1 MKLSRKNNKV
11 KRYRKTKK
19 QFGGNSPLVE
29 RIAKINKYTSV
40 EHPLS
45 KFIKKKLVDKYLLVI
60 NSGNNNMINFDNIYV
75 NCFIEKMLEILRF
88 SFDREKEH
96 HISLGNYSEGYEYST
111 SNIIYNL
118 QNSKYITV
126 ILTDLELVPISF
138 LYIEMLSD
146 HYDKMWTVCSDKNR
160 RGEGNSSIVV
170 DNAIKEHKKSK
181 RNGLLLEIY
190 NDDVIGRKDNDPL
203 QEHIV
208 KHFLNQGFKVKNRNE
223 LKEYTRNN
231 LLSQK
236 EETKVM
242 VMDF

>member
-1 MKLSRKNNKV
+1 MRLSIKNNKV
-11 KRYRKTKK
+11 KKYRKTKK

-29 RIAKINKYTSV
+29 RMSKIKKYNSV
-40 EHPLS
+40 DHPLS
-45 KFIKKKLVDKYLLVI
+45 KFIKKKLGDKYLLVI
-60 NSGNNNMINFDNIYV
+60 NSSNNNLINFENIYI
-75 NCFIEKMLEILRF
+75 NCFIDKMLEILRF
-88 SFDREKEH
+88 SFEREKEY

-146 HYDKMWTVCSDKNR
+146 DYDKMWTVCSDKAK

-181 RNGLLLEIY
+181 RNGLLLEVY
-190 NDDVIGRKDNDPL
+190 NDNVIGRKDNDPL
-203 QEHIV
+203 QEDIV
-208 KHFLNQGFKVKNRNE
+208 KHFINRGFKVKNRNE
-223 LKEYTRNN
+223 LNEYTRSN
-231 LLSQK
+231 LLSPK
-236 EETKVM
+236 DETKVM